1 MKQIILSLLVGGAA
15 LFAYSCTQ
23 DFTSGEV
30 QEQKVAKL
38 RTEELGKYNYKS
50 VVVPHTEFS
59 NTIGMLLIDKKGGS
73 SNNTGNHG
81 NTSIK
86 AGDKIEILN
95 VTDAQA
101 DLGRVLFY
109 DTKLSLNNA
118 ISCGSCHFQK
128 LAFADGRASSPG
140 FEGKMTPRNAMSIV
154 NPAMEQIGLFWD
166 NREDCVYNLSLKPV
180 QNHIE
185 MGMEDLEILS
195 KKLAAVEYYPDL
207 FMKAYGGSPAITPD
221 KIAQATNAFLRSFIS
236 WESKYDE
243 GRKGNF
249 SNFTAE
255 ESRGMK
261 LFNDWEGARCANCHV
276 APTFDQQWGNGANI
290 GLDRVSVDKGIKNN
304 PNNFR
309 VPSLRNVELTA
320 PYMHDGRFKNLEE
333 VVDHYNEKVQF
344 NPDLDWNLQDGNSKA
359 RKLNLTDGDKKALVA
374 FLKTLTDKK
383 FITDP
388 KFSNPFTYQ

>member
-1 MKQIILSLLVGGAA
+1 MKQTILSLFVVCAGL
-15 LFAYSCTQ
+15 LAYSCTQ
-23 DFTSGEV
+23 DFNSGEL

-50 VVVPHTEFS
+50 VVVPHAEFS
-59 NTIGMLLIDKKGGS
+59 NTVGMLFFDKKGGS
-73 SNNTGNHG
+73 TSNQPPAHKTVK
-81 NTSIK
+81 T
-86 AGDKIEILN
+86 GDKIDILN
-95 VTDAQA
+95 VSDAQA

-118 ISCGSCHFQK
+118 VSCGSCHFQK
-128 LAFADGRASSPG
+128 FAFADGRASSPG
-140 FEGKMTPRNAMSIV
+140 FQGKMTPRNAMAIV

-166 NREDCVYNLSLKPV
+166 NREDCVYNLALEPV

-185 MGMEDLEILS
+185 MGMESMELLT

-207 FMKAYGGSPAITPD
+207 FMKAYGGSPVINAD
-221 KIAQATNAFLRSFIS
+221 KIAQAMNAFLRSFIS

-243 GRKGNF
+243 GKNSNF
-249 SNFTAE
+249 TNFTAE
-255 ESRGMK
+255 EKQGMK
-261 LFNDWEGARCANCHV
+261 LFNDWNGARCANCHV
-276 APTFDQQWGNGANI
+276 APTFDQQWGNGSNI
-290 GLDRVSVDKGIKNN
+290 GLDKVSADKGIKSN

-344 NPDLDWNLQDGNSKA
+344 NPSLDWNLQDGNNKA
-359 RKLNLTDGDKKALVA
+359 RKLNLTEPDKKALIA

-383 FITDP
+383 FTSDP
-388 KFSNPFTYQ
+388 KFSDPFTY